1 VTHAQ
6 SIPNSAKRAARPA
19 FTLVEAVL
27 AMLVVALMLVAALNA
42 VSAARA
48 AELAFADRTR
58 GAMLAQALLDEVL
71 SRAYDDPEESDA
83 PLGPDDGETT
93 RAKFNDV
100 DDYANWTE
108 SPPQNLDGTSMTD
121 LAGWTRSVVVER
133 VDGANPSGP
142 AAGAETGLKRVTVT
156 VRRGARTVAQLTA
169 LAAN

>member
-1 VTHAQ
+1 MTRTHPIQ
-6 SIPNSAKRAARPA
+6 SPAKRAPRPA

-42 VSAARA
+42 VSATKA
-48 AELAFADRTR
+48 AELAFTDRTR

-71 SRAYDDPEESDA
+71 SREYEDPDA
-83 PLGPDDGETT
+83 SEPVFGPDAGETT
-93 RAKFNDV
+93 RASFDDV

-108 SPPQNLDGTSMTD
+108 SPPQNLDGTNMTD

-169 LAAN
+169 LTAD